1 MLVLSRR
8 VRQSVVIDIADPELA
23 NKTIGEV
30 FGQGPIIIAL
40 LSCGLSFARVGIK
53 APTGMRI
60 LRSELYEEEL
70 KEEQEES
77 VA

>member
-8 VRQSVVIDIADPELA
+8 VRQSIVIDIADPELA

-40 LSCGLSFARVGIK
+40 LSCGLSFARVGVK
-53 APTGMRI
+53 APAGLRI
-60 LRSELYEEEL
+60 LRSELHEEENDD
-70 KEEQEES
+70 KRES